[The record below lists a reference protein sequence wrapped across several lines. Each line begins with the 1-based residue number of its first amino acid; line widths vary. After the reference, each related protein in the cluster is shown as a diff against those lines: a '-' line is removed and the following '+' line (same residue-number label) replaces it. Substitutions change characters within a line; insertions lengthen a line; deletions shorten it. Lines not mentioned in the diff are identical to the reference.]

1 MLLLTLPLPRFITW
15 QFKLQLDQNLIV
27 IDFKSKCNFKSHV
40 TECESECSIV
50 QLVVERRRKV
60 SWNMIIGKLEL
71 HIILSYVMELL
82 FFGIIGVLQLK
93 RVTKLSRQ
101 QKLSLYMYCFS
112 SQD

>member
-1 MLLLTLPLPRFITW
+1 
-15 QFKLQLDQNLIV
+15 
-27 IDFKSKCNFKSHV
+27 
-40 TECESECSIV
+40 
-50 QLVVERRRKV
+50 
-60 SWNMIIGKLEL
+60 
-71 HIILSYVMELL
+71 MELL